1 MSDDLNLLLRQIK
14 LRRYREG
21 SPERILADL
30 YEDLIHS
37 GHGHHGWD
45 LIVELIADRYR
56 EIELK
61 RHGITLL
68 PKTKHQDLAEKY
80 REEIEH
86 YIAAAQRKPW
96 DYLGEVFIKNN
107 LGNPS
112 LGQNLTPKNVVD
124 LIVQMTLGDEK
135 EIKKTK
141 TVLDPCVGTGRFLL
155 EASLLYPKAPL
166 LLYGIEIDVSLYRA
180 CVVNLSMFSRHPF
193 SIICGDS
200 LRLDTRLCG
209 PASPLWLLGNQWD
222 PPDISKFY
230 VKPPAA
236 TEKKF
241 SLSGWIKEAE
251 TATGRE
257 AQPP

>member
-14 LRRYREG
+14 LRRYRKG

-30 YEDLIHS
+30 FEDLVRS
-37 GHGHHGWD
+37 GHGHRGWD

-56 EIELK
+56 QIELE

-68 PKTKHQDLAEKY
+68 PKTKHRDLAEKY

-86 YIAAAQRKPW
+86 YIVAAKQKPW

-135 EIKKTK
+135 DIKEVK
-141 TVLDPCVGTGRFLL
+141 TVLDT
-155 EASLLYPKAPL
+155 
-166 LLYGIEIDVSLYRA
+166 
-180 CVVNLSMFSRHPF
+180 
-193 SIICGDS
+193 
-200 LRLDTRLCG
+200 
-209 PASPLWLLGNQWD
+209 
-222 PPDISKFY
+222 
-230 VKPPAA
+230 
-236 TEKKF
+236 
-241 SLSGWIKEAE
+241 
-251 TATGRE
+251 
-257 AQPP
+257 